1 MFWKYKLEKWNSLH
15 HPNHRSYFPGLD
27 HLSAPDML
35 WHLPS
40 CKQIVPRALFSCQ
53 HPCSCSLEAKCPGE
67 WSSPSAA
74 SSPGSSSNLCTQAVQ
89 PSLEIRRHGT
99 SDQQIW
105 SFAFDA
111 PGYSFLLKPF
121 SSLGSWED
129 SLLIF
134 LHLTGCSFPGFS
146 TGSFSN
152 ISETQSHVPDA
163 LVFSGSWAIRSR
175 LRAKTPG

>member
-1 MFWKYKLEKWNSLH
+1 MGLISQGWIIYQPQICCDTFRLVNKLSL
-15 HPNHRSYFPGLD
+15 G
-27 HLSAPDML
+27 
-35 WHLPS
+35 
-40 CKQIVPRALFSCQ
+40 
-53 HPCSCSLEAKCPGE
+53 PCSANTRGPCSLEAKCPGE
-67 WSSPSAA
+67 WFSPSAA

-89 PSLEIRRHGT
+89 LSPEIRRHGT
-99 SDQQIW
+99 SDQQIR

-111 PGYSFLLKPF
+111 PGYSFHLKPF
-121 SSLGSWED
+121 SLLGSWED

-146 TGSFSN
+146 AGSFFN

-175 LRAKTPG
+175 FRAKTPG